1 MKKIKNKVLTLLLLT
16 FAFFVVH
23 DCVVDDL
30 HYVASYELSYNVVDK
45 AYIEKNV
52 HESVHNIFFNFQEAS
67 SSEEKLLDIAP
78 SSIQYSL
85 SSNINPVSK
94 RPPLS

>member
-1 MKKIKNKVLTLLLLT
+1 MKKIKNRVLTLLLLT
-16 FAFFVVH
+16 FAFFVIH

-30 HYVASYELSYNVVDK
+30 HYVASYELNCKILDKVDVNK
-45 AYIEKNV
+45 DV

-67 SSEEKLLDIAP
+67 SSEEKLLDATP
-78 SSIQYSL
+78 SSLQYSL
-85 SSNINPVSK
+85 SSNINSVLQ